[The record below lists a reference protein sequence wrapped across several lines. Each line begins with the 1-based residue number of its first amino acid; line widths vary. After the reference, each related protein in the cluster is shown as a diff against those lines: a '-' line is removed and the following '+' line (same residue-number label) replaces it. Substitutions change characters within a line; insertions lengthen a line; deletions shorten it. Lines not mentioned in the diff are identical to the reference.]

1 MYIDVILCSLSS
13 DVTGGT
19 LESSSE
25 SSQVVLEQTGP
36 AWTEPVRCAL
46 MWLGHLSVPFVGRL
60 RS

>member
-1 MYIDVILCSLSS
+1 MYIDIILCSLLS
-13 DVTGGT
+13 DVTDGT

-36 AWTEPVRCAL
+36 AWTEPVRCVL
-46 MWLGHLSVPFVGRL
+46 MRPEHLNVPFVGRL